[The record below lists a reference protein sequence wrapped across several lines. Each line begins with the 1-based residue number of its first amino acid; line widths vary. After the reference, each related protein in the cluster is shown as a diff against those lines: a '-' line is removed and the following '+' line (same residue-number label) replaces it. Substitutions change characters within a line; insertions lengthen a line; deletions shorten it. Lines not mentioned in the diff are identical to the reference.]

1 VKRFF
6 VDWVSSFVGEDAGA
20 KAGDNFLNLIV
31 VSGFKDI
38 KVDEEVIFEHINFL
52 VHIFEETTD
61 VCGEVDDDIN
71 FVIFEVCV

>member
-1 VKRFF
+1 MKRFF
-6 VDWVSSFVGEDAGA
+6 VDWICSFVREDAGA
-20 KAGDNFLNLIV
+20 KAGDNFLNVIV

-61 VCGEVDDDIN
+61 IGGEVDDDIN